1 MTPPDTGE
9 EHDEYLAEHIRSAL
23 AREGAHQ
30 LGITVSVHGTEVRV
44 AGAVDTPECR
54 AEVIEHVAR
63 LAPGREVMDD
73 LDYHPEVPPEPPER
87 IA

>member
-1 MTPPDTGE
+1 MTGRNTSE
-9 EHDEYLAEHIRSAL
+9 EPDEYLAEHIRSAL

-30 LGITVSVHGTEVRV
+30 LGITVSVHGSEVRV

-54 AEVIEHVAR
+54 AEVLAHVAR
-63 LAPGREVMDD
+63 LAPGREVLDD
-73 LDYHPEVPPEPPER
+73 LDHHPEVPPEPPER